1 MTDPAK
7 TRRTTNVVAGPDVGR
22 WRCPCCQ
29 EDAPRLLPNG
39 MPNRHPLRPAD
50 AWLHH
55 PDVEAAVHK
64 TGAHADFDICLG
76 CRDTVHQLLGTLVV
90 PRGEQ
95 AELLNARG
103 LAGTALI
110 GAVLPGME
118 GQTLILVFAADGEQ
132 LRLSE
137 TIPLGD
143 FDPGRMTYPDERGDI
158 DPVTWTA
165 YQDGLK
171 RLRRGL

>member
-7 TRRTTNVVAGPDVGR
+7 TRRMTNVVAGPDVGR
-22 WRCPCCQ
+22 WRCPCCH

-55 PDVEAAVHK
+55 PDVEAAVQE

-90 PRGEQ
+90 PQGEQ

-110 GAVLPGME
+110 GAVLPGCK
-118 GQTLILVFAADGEQ
+118 GQTLILVFAADGDG

-137 TIPLGD
+137 TIPLND
-143 FDPGRMTYPDERGDI
+143 FDPGRMTYPDERGEI
-158 DPVTWTA
+158 DPAIWAA
-165 YQDGLK
+165 YQAGLR
-171 RLRRGL
+171 RLRHGL